1 MNEKTFQAIVRFGP
15 IALGLCLLLN
25 VWGVLRYREI
35 YRDAIKAEVQ
45 LQQAS
50 VGEQLGQSVLQEF
63 AAHVNTD
70 PHIAEIFRQAQAPG
84 AGPIIGTGQRNQH

>member
-1 MNEKTFQAIVRFGP
+1 MNEKTFQAVVRFGP
-15 IALGLCLLLN
+15 IVLGLCLLLN

-35 YRDAIKAEVQ
+35 YRDAVKTEVQ

-63 AAHVNTD
+63 AAHANND
-70 PHIAEIFRQAQAPG
+70 PHIAEIFRQAQATVG
-84 AGPIIGTGQRNQH
+84 APTTGTGQRQQH